1 MALAIF
7 ILLVTKETKVLK
19 PEWGVKRTCNSCGAK
34 FYDLRRDPIIC
45 PKCDATVNPV
55 VTARSQRTKAPAAVV
70 KEAPPPP
77 KAKVD
82 DPDDDHGVVADGDL
96 EIVDDEDEDEDEED
110 DAAIEDVSELGED
123 QDDMLGV
130 IDKVS
135 DEGEET
141 R

>member
-45 PKCDATVNPV
+45 PKCDSTVNPLM
-55 VTARSQRTKAPAAVV
+55 TARSQRTKAPASVV
-70 KEAPPPP
+70 KGAPPLP
-77 KAKVD
+77 KAKID
-82 DPDDDHGVVADGDL
+82 DPDDDHGVVADGAL
-96 EIVDDEDEDEDEED
+96 EIVDD
-110 DAAIEDVSELGED
+110 DAAAIGDVSELGED

-130 IDKVS
+130 IDKDS

>member
-1 MALAIF
+1 
-7 ILLVTKETKVLK
+7 VLK
-19 PEWGVKRTCNSCGAK
+19 PEWGEKRTCNSCGAK

-45 PKCDATVNPV
+45 PKCDATVNTV
-55 VTARSQRTKAPAAVV
+55 VTARLQRTKAPAAVV
-70 KEAPPPP
+70 KEAPSPP
-77 KAKVD
+77 KAKID
-82 DPDDDHGVVADGDL
+82 DPDNDHGVVADGVL
-96 EIVDDEDEDEDEED
+96 EIVDDDDEDDA
-110 DAAIEDVSELGED
+110 AAIEDVSELGED

>member
-1 MALAIF
+1 M
-7 ILLVTKETKVLK
+7 VK

-34 FYDLRRDPIIC
+34 FYDLCRDPIIC
-45 PKCDATVNPV
+45 PKCDATVDPAAV
-55 VTARSQRTKAPAAVV
+55 ARTPRPKAVAAVKEVPAPPAAPAAAAPEAEGDLAVV
-70 KEAPPPP
+70 
-77 KAKVD
+77 VD
-82 DPDDDHGVVADGDL
+82 DVLD
-96 EIVDDEDEDEDEED
+96 IVDDDEED
-110 DAAIEDVSELGED
+110 DDAAAIEDVSELGED

>member
-1 MALAIF
+1 M
-7 ILLVTKETKVLK
+7 VK

-34 FYDLRRDPIIC
+34 FYDLRRDSIIC
-45 PKCDATVNPV
+45 PKCDATVDPV
-55 VTARSQRTKAPAAVV
+55 ATARSQRTKAPVAVA

-77 KAKVD
+77 KAKTEDVD
-82 DPDDDHGVVADGDL
+82 DGLEVAAEDVLD
-96 EIVDDEDEDEDEED
+96 IVEDEDEDEDED

-130 IDKVS
+130 IDKVA